1 LSLLGAVDVAA
12 MQKGWLTAAQTRA
25 QRDPR
30 FHLFEDFPAK
40 NRRDLFSLVRDMY
53 VVLYEC
59 VCVCNRER
67 ERERFEEH
75 NIMKAETLKVA
86 TTWKSVCV
94 CLCVSMCRCVCMCV
108 RERDSVCVYV
118 CLSVCVCVRER

>member
-1 LSLLGAVDVAA
+1 MGAVDVAA

-67 ERERFEEH
+67 ERDVAQFFLQKLGVSFMLILIRNVEI
-75 NIMKAETLKVA
+75 NLKYASTV
-86 TTWKSVCV
+86 KSAY
-94 CLCVSMCRCVCMCV
+94 S
-108 RERDSVCVYV
+108 Y
-118 CLSVCVCVRER
+118 